1 MSGRIEGTGIGP
13 PEPPDR
19 APPSAGP
26 SGPESVAPAQGVSG
40 PSGPSP
46 IGTEAQRVLARA
58 ASAGAD
64 DRQACEAL
72 VGHLIEGW
80 VSASRREEVV
90 RHVSDVIVDDPVF
103 AQLLSRL
110 RNAPEPPASGASEGV

>member
-1 MSGRIEGTGIGP
+1 MSGQIEGTGIGP

-19 APPSAGP
+19 AQPSAGP
-26 SGPESVAPAQGVSG
+26 SGPESAAPVQGASG

-46 IGTEAQRVLARA
+46 IGAEAQRILARA

-72 VGHLIEGW
+72 VSPLIEGW
-80 VSASRREEVV
+80 VSDSRRDEVV
-90 RHVSDVIVDDPVF
+90 RHVSDAIVDDPVF

-110 RNAPEPPASGASEGV
+110 RNAPDPPASGA

>member
-1 MSGRIEGTGIGP
+1 MSGAIEGTGIGP

-19 APPSAGP
+19 AQPSAGP
-26 SGPESVAPAQGVSG
+26 SGPESVAPAQDVSG

-46 IGTEAQRVLARA
+46 IGAEAQRVLARA
-58 ASAGAD
+58 AAAGAD

-90 RHVSDVIVDDPVF
+90 RHVSDAIVDDPVF
-103 AQLLSRL
+103 AQLLSRF
-110 RNAPEPPASGASEGV
+110 RNAPEPPAPDA